1 MIGYYGGTFDPI
13 HNGHVEIA
21 KFIAGCE
28 GVDSVCFVPA
38 ATHPL
43 GKKASSFHHRL
54 EMTQLATRGIT
65 GLSVSDVDNVS
76 AGPSYTID
84 LLHRLEKTEKQ
95 PFFFIAGMDNLNNL
109 FEWKDWEHLL
119 LAFQIVFTTRAGQNV
134 DKTALDRIFDATGK
148 TITPSERLEAGFSGL
163 TLLRV
168 PDYAISSSEIR
179 KMILNG
185 QSPSGMM
192 NSDVLDYIE
201 KHDLYRKG

>member
-21 KFIAGCE
+21 RFIAGFE
-28 GVDSVCFVPA
+28 GVGSVCFVPA

-43 GKKASSFHHRL
+43 GKKASLFHHRM
-54 EMTQLATRGIT
+54 EMARLAVRGVE
-65 GLSVSDVDNVS
+65 GLSVSDADNGS
-76 AGPSYTID
+76 KGPSYTIN
-84 LLHRLEKTEKQ
+84 LLRHLNKTEKR
-95 PFFFIAGMDNLNNL
+95 PFFFIAGMDNLNKL
-109 FEWKDWEHLL
+109 FEWKDWEQLL
-119 LAFQIVFTTRAGQNV
+119 LEFSIVFTTRAGEDA
-134 DKTALDRIFDATGK
+134 DKYTLNQILDVTGK
-148 TITPSERLEAGFSGL
+148 KITSSKRLEAGFSGL

-185 QSPSGMM
+185 QSPSGMI
-192 NSDVLDYIE
+192 NPDVLDYIE